1 MKKIVIALVAMLA
14 SAAFAP
20 VASALPV
27 FARQTGFA
35 CTQCHFQHF
44 PLLNAFGRSFKAG
57 GYTMMGAQ
65 PLVEGEHLS
74 IPNTLN
80 FGVLT
85 TMGMEQVSQPDAA
98 AASND
103 TFNTPAG
110 GGELSLF
117 YGGRISENIGF
128 LTELGAAGPAE
139 TSSAKMPIFY
149 EVAEGTR
156 AGVVFM
162 TTAGQ
167 GAAHSFETLNT
178 GAVAVHRMAPIGGQ
192 FNSAHIRVNSAAQY
206 LGTNTGAQGA
216 SVVVNN
222 DNYFVNV
229 GKYAVVAATGAS
241 TRGGNMRMTYMRA
254 AGMMDVAG
262 FDAAVGVQAFRG
274 DDGIADPLTGLQ
286 TATEATIIDAQAQ
299 GKVGTMPLGVYFS
312 YGTAPAVVNDPSMG
326 ANHFNAGNVE
336 AAKSMNIAAEI
347 GVVPGVATVMAAMRL
362 GKNGGVNAITNDSL
376 TDNGMMVGMTYELA
390 MNVEASLSYTAQS
403 GSAWDAPVGGFEPA
417 GKTVTTLM
425 LEALF

>member
-1 MKKIVIALVAMLA
+1 MKKLVLALVAMLA

-20 VASALPV
+20 VANALPV

-57 GYTMMGAQ
+57 GYTMMGSQ

-85 TMGMEQVSQPDAA
+85 TLGAEKVSQDDPTV
-98 AASND
+98 ASQD
-103 TFNTPAG
+103 SFNTPAG

-128 LTELGAAGPAE
+128 LTELGAAGAAK

-156 AGVVFM
+156 AGVVFL
-162 TTAGQ
+162 TTSGQ

-178 GAVAVHRMAPIGGQ
+178 GAVAVHRMAPMPGA
-192 FNSAHIRVNSAAQY
+192 NSAHIKVNSAAQY

-216 SVVVNN
+216 SLVVNN

-229 GKYAVVAATGAS
+229 GKYKMTPKDTDIGSS
-241 TRGGNMRMTYMRA
+241 TKGGTMRMTYMRA
-254 AGMMDVAG
+254 AAMFDVAG
-262 FDAAVGVQAFRG
+262 FDSAVGVQAFRG
-274 DDGIADPLTGLQ
+274 DDGVEGTLK
-286 TATEATIIDAQAQ
+286 ATEATIIDAQMQ
-299 GKVGTMPLGVYFS
+299 GKVGEMPLGVYAS
-312 YGTAPAVVNDPSMG
+312 YGTAPVVDGNG
-326 ANHFNAGNVE
+326 VTGNHFNTGGAE
-336 AAKSMNIAAEI
+336 TASSMNIAAEI
-347 GVVPGVATVMAAMRL
+347 GVVPGVTTVMAAMRM
-362 GKNGGVNAITNDSL
+362 GKNGKLSGADSV
-376 TDNGMMVGMTYELA
+376 TDNALMLGVTYELA
-390 MNVEASLSYTAQS
+390 MNVEASLSHTMQS
-403 GSAWDAPVGGFEPA
+403 GKAWDVDPATGYEPA
-417 GKTVTTLM
+417 GKTVTSLM